1 VTPAEVG
8 EAGEVL
14 GMAPA
19 VFAAVIAASAA
30 VVVAVYGQVAT
41 VRRETANRR
50 HAQRRTALVDLQDA
64 AAELRT
70 ELRAY
75 GIELRRALDLPS
87 PLPGTVSPDIDSTRL
102 RRAEALVDIR
112 IVRLDDTIGHRPV
125 AAAVRAWR
133 ETASEHFLSP
143 STVYASEEGAAWARV
158 NEAVRT
164 ALSP

>member
-1 VTPAEVG
+1 VTPAEVAD
-8 EAGEVL
+8 AGEVL

-50 HAQRRTALVDLQDA
+50 HAQRRTAVVDLQDA

-75 GIELRRALDLPS
+75 GIALRAALDLPS
-87 PLPGTVSPDIDSTRL
+87 PLPGTVSPDVDSTRL
-102 RRAEALVDIR
+102 RRAQALVDIR

-125 AAAVRAWR
+125 AQAVTAWR
-133 ETASEHFLSP
+133 DTATEHFLSP
-143 STVYASEEGAAWARV
+143 ATVYASEEETAWARV
-158 NEAVRT
+158 NETVRSALT
-164 ALSP
+164 A